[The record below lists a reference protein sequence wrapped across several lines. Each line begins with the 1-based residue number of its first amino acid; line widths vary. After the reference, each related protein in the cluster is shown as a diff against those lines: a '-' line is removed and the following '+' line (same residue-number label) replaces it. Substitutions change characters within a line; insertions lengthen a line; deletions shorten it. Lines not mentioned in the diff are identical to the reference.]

1 MKDILRRY
9 WHIPTLFIVLT
20 WGIWYVYDLNKS
32 RREVELQNNAIVNF
46 YKEKPDYYVA
56 PTSAGALVIGY
67 QDHSKTASF
76 ITHLEQN
83 SLKLNGRVY
92 EIVRNGSFIDN
103 PDLKWYNLSIP
114 EGTINEII
122 QKPTVNINGNSYK
135 FFVGLPNN

>member
-9 WHIPTLFIVLT
+9 WWIPTALISFT
-20 WGIWYVYDLNKS
+20 YMIWFLHDQNKS
-32 RREVELQNNAIVNF
+32 RREVTLQNNAIVNF
-46 YKEKPDYYVA
+46 YKETPGYYVA
-56 PTSAGALVIGY
+56 PTPAGALVIGY

-122 QKPTVNINGNSYK
+122 QKPTVNVNGNSYK
-135 FFVGLPNN
+135 FFVGLPND